1 MVPGAHAGPGVVL
14 VPVELT
20 SKEEGSGRDARDR
33 TGCDAVRP
41 RAPRAA
47 VADAAVL
54 SVRRERP
61 RRPWWANVSNPGS
74 DAVCELKDR

>member
-41 RAPRAA
+41 RAPRARWRGRRGA
-47 VADAAVL
+47 VGQARATATTVVGERL
-54 SVRRERP
+54 KPRE
-61 RRPWWANVSNPGS
+61 
-74 DAVCELKDR
+74 

>member
-14 VPVELT
+14 VPVELP

-41 RAPRAA
+41 RAPRARGGRRGA
-47 VADAAVL
+47 VGQARATATTVVGERL
-54 SVRRERP
+54 KPRE
-61 RRPWWANVSNPGS
+61 
-74 DAVCELKDR
+74 

>member
-41 RAPRAA
+41 RARARAPRLVLGGGRRGA
-47 VADAAVL
+47 VGLARATATTVVGERL
-54 SVRRERP
+54 KPRE
-61 RRPWWANVSNPGS
+61 
-74 DAVCELKDR
+74 

>member
-33 TGCDAVRP
+33 TGCDAVRRCVPARLVLGGGSP
-41 RAPRAA
+41 RCCRSGESDRDDRGGRTSQTPG
-47 VADAAVL
+47 VTL
-54 SVRRERP
+54 C
-61 RRPWWANVSNPGS
+61 VS
-74 DAVCELKDR
+74 